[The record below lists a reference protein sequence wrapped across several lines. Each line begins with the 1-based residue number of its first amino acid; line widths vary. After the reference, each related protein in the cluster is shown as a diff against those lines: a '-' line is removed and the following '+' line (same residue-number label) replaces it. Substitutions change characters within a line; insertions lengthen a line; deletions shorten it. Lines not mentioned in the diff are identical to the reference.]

1 MHHMSDTRCAVNLFV
16 SLGWTTEGA
25 HSELSI
31 THATR
36 QPGCLVQMSL
46 KDIIFRR
53 MTEKEQQF
61 TKSKSEMGETANT
74 DSFSLDQIRNAIF
87 ADSKTLLKLTGLD
100 MRLNHTVQWFEDLK
114 VQRFCLAI
122 SMRLL
127 CFLSP
132 VCNLFSDL
140 SDLQWTVQKQRLSQ
154 SSWHL
159 GLKSST
165 SM

>member
-1 MHHMSDTRCAVNLFV
+1 MHHMSDTGCAVNLFV

-25 HSELSI
+25 HSEFSI
-31 THATR
+31 THAAR

-53 MTEKEQQF
+53 TTEKEQQF
-61 TKSKSEMGETANT
+61 TKSKSEMGETAHT

-100 MRLNHTVQWFEDLK
+100 MGLNHTVQWFKDLK
-114 VQRFCLAI
+114 VQRFFLAI

-132 VCNLFSDL
+132 ACNLFSDL
-140 SDLQWTVQKQRLSQ
+140 SDLQWTVQ
-154 SSWHL
+154 
-159 GLKSST
+159 
-165 SM
+165 